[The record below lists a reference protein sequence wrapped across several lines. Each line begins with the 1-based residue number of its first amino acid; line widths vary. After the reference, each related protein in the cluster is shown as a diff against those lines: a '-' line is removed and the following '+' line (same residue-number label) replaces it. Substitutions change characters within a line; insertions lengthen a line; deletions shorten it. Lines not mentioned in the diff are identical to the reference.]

1 MRDGNAE
8 QGARALRAG
17 PLTLTYDSAGVRW
30 IRFGGHE
37 VLRGIYV
44 GVRDANWRTIPATIH
59 DLTIDAREDSFRI
72 ELTVDH
78 RHLDVD
84 FRWRGTIV
92 GERSGAIT
100 FTMDGVAQ
108 RTFRKN
114 RIGLCVLH
122 PMEECSGRPCTVEH
136 VDGHITSASFPTLVS
151 PHQPFLDVR
160 ALAHEIV
167 PGVIA
172 EVRAEGDIFE
182 TEDQRNWSDTSF
194 KTYGTPVDLPFPVE
208 VAAGTRIR
216 QEVRLR
222 LSGAVH
228 SRSTS
233 SDRAEAVRIDIRDT
247 RYPIPRLG
255 LLLDVTQPLSSREMT
270 RLRAM
275 GLSHVRADLDLAA
288 ADWKP
293 ALHAAVSQAEAIGV
307 SVQIAA
313 LVPAAEARAA
323 LVALADAAATESR
336 LSGGSGAIDAWL
348 FFDRATGTTPATMI
362 AAARELF
369 GGRLAG
375 RLGGGS
381 NAHFADLNRNRPPVG
396 LLDLLAYPM
405 SPQGHATD
413 VETMIE
419 NLGSLISV
427 RETARS
433 FAGEVPVAL
442 SPVTLKPRAK
452 SGAAVLEPLGAL
464 PDHIDARQIGRFAA
478 AWTIAHLGAAAAA
491 GIESVTYY
499 RTVGWDGVME
509 RESGSPLPDAFPSQ
523 AGMEFPVY
531 QALADI
537 GAFAGGRVLATQ
549 SSDRQRVDALCLE
562 RDGHWRLLLVNL
574 RSEPQRVQVPPLH
587 DAPIDLDAH
596 AVLRLDFETQTKK
609 GDSIAESPFV

>member
-1 MRDGNAE
+1 MRDGNGE

-17 PLTLTYDSAGVRW
+17 ALTLTYDSAGVRW

-44 GVRDANWRTIPATIH
+44 GVRDAHWRTIPATIH
-59 DLTIDAREDSFRI
+59 DLTIDARDDSFRI
-72 ELTVDH
+72 ELTADH
-78 RHLDVD
+78 RHSEVD

-100 FTMDGVAQ
+100 FTMDGTAQ
-108 RTFRKN
+108 RTFRRN

-151 PHQPFLDVR
+151 PHQPFLEVR
-160 ALAHEIV
+160 ALAHEVV

-194 KTYGTPVDLPFPVE
+194 KTYGTPVNLPFPVE

-222 LSGAVH
+222 LRGAVH
-228 SRSTS
+228 SRSIS
-233 SDRAEAVRIDIRDT
+233 SDRAEAVRIEIRDT
-247 RYPIPRLG
+247 PYAIPRLG
-255 LLLDVTQPLSSREMT
+255 LMLDVAQPLSSRDVT

-288 ADWKP
+288 ADWKS
-293 ALHAAVSQAEAIGV
+293 ALGAAVSQAEAIGV
-307 SVQIAA
+307 SLQIAA
-313 LVPAAEARAA
+313 LVPSAAEASAA
-323 LVALADAAATESR
+323 LTALADAAVEKPGVS
-336 LSGGSGAIDAWL
+336 SGSDRGISSSDSGIDAWL
-348 FFDRATGTTPATMI
+348 FFDRATGTTPATLI
-362 AAARELF
+362 TTAREIF
-369 GGRLAG
+369 GGRFAG

-381 NAHFADLNRNRPPVG
+381 NVHFADLNRNRPPG
-396 LLDLLAYPM
+396 NLLDLLAYPM
-405 SPQGHATD
+405 SPQAHATD

-419 NLGSLISV
+419 NLGSLTSV

-442 SPVTLKPRAK
+442 SPLTLKPRAK
-452 SGAAVLEPLGAL
+452 SGAVVLEPLGAL
-464 PDHIDARQIGRFAA
+464 PDHIDARQNSQFAA
-478 AWTIAHLGAAAAA
+478 AWTIAHLRAAAAA

-499 RTVGWDGVME
+499 RTVGSDGVMD
-509 RESGSPLPDAFPSQ
+509 RDS
-523 AGMEFPVY
+523 EFPVY

-574 RSEPQRVQVPPLH
+574 RAEPQRVQVPPLH
-587 DAPIDLDAH
+587 AAPIDLDAH
-596 AVLRLDFETQTKK
+596 AVLRLDFETPTKK
-609 GDSIAESPFV
+609 GDSISESPFV

>member
-1 MRDGNAE
+1 MRDGNGE
-8 QGARALRAG
+8 HGARALRAG
-17 PLTLTYDSAGVRW
+17 ALTLTYDGAGVRW
-30 IRFGGHE
+30 IRCGGRE

-72 ELTVDH
+72 ELTADH
-78 RHLDVD
+78 RHADLD

-100 FTMDGVAQ
+100 FTMDGTAQ

-160 ALAHEIV
+160 ALAHEVV

-194 KTYGTPVDLPFPVE
+194 KTYGTPVDRPFPVE

-222 LSGAVH
+222 LRGAVH
-228 SRSTS
+228 SRSIS
-233 SDRAEAVRIDIRDT
+233 SDRAEAVRIEIRDT
-247 RYPIPRLG
+247 PYAIPRLG
-255 LLLDVTQPLSSREMT
+255 LLLDVTQPLSSRDLT
-270 RLRAM
+270 RLGAM
-275 GLSHVRADLDLAA
+275 GLSHVRADLDLVA

-293 ALHAAVSQAEAIGV
+293 ALRAAVSQAEAIGV
-307 SVQIAA
+307 SLQIAA
-313 LVPAAEARAA
+313 LVPSAEARAA
-323 LVALADAAATESR
+323 LTALADAAVEEPR
-336 LSGGSGAIDAWL
+336 LSSGSGGSSSGSAVDAWL
-348 FFDRATGTTPATMI
+348 FFDRATGTTPATLI
-362 AAARELF
+362 AAAREIF
-369 GGRLAG
+369 GGKFAG

-381 NAHFADLNRNRPPVG
+381 NAHFADLNRNRPPGG

-405 SPQGHATD
+405 SPQAHATD

-433 FAGEVPVAL
+433 FVGEVPVAL

-452 SGAAVLEPLGAL
+452 SGAVVLEPLGAL
-464 PDHIDARQIGRFAA
+464 PDHIDARQNSQFAA
-478 AWTIAHLGAAAAA
+478 AWTIAHLRAAAAA

-499 RTVGWDGVME
+499 RTVGLDAVMD
-509 RESGSPLPDAFPSQ
+509 RDS
-523 AGMEFPVY
+523 EFPVY

-537 GAFAGGRVLATQ
+537 GVFAGGRVLATQ
-549 SSDRQRVDALCLE
+549 SSDRHRVDALCLE

-574 RSEPQRVQVPPLH
+574 RAEPQRVQVPPLH
-587 DAPIDLDAH
+587 AAPIDLDAH
-596 AVLRLDFETQTKK
+596 AVLRLDFETHTKK
-609 GDSIAESPFV
+609 GDSISESPFV

>member
-1 MRDGNAE
+1 MRDGNGE

-17 PLTLTYDSAGVRW
+17 ALTLTYDSAGVRW

-72 ELTVDH
+72 ELTAGH
-78 RHLDVD
+78 RHLDLD

-100 FTMDGVAQ
+100 FTMDGTAQ

-151 PHQPFLDVR
+151 PHQPFLEVR
-160 ALAHEIV
+160 ALAHEV
-167 PGVIA
+167 APGVIA
-172 EVRAEGDIFE
+172 EVRAEGDVFE

-222 LSGAVH
+222 LRGAVH
-228 SRSTS
+228 SRGTPA
-233 SDRAEAVRIDIRDT
+233 DRAEAVRIEIRDT
-247 RYPIPRLG
+247 RYAIPRLG
-255 LLLDVTQPLSSREMT
+255 LMLDVTQPLSSPDVT

-288 ADWKP
+288 PDWKP
-293 ALHAAVSQAEAIGV
+293 ALRAAVSQAEAIGV
-307 SVQIAA
+307 SLQIAA
-313 LVPAAEARAA
+313 LVPFTEARAA
-323 LVALADAAATESR
+323 LMALADAAAAEPR
-336 LSGGSGAIDAWL
+336 LSSGSSSSRGSAIDAWL
-348 FFDRATGTTPATMI
+348 FFDRATGTTPVTLI
-362 AAARELF
+362 AAAREIF
-369 GGRLAG
+369 GGKFEG

-381 NAHFADLNRNRPPVG
+381 NVHFADLNRHRPPRG

-405 SPQGHATD
+405 SPQAHATD

-419 NLGSLISV
+419 NLGSLTSV

-433 FAGEVPVAL
+433 FAGDLPVAL

-464 PDHIDARQIGRFAA
+464 PDHIDARQNSQFAA
-478 AWTIAHLGAAAAA
+478 VWTISHLRAAAAA
-491 GIESVTYY
+491 GIDSVTYY
-499 RTVGWDGVME
+499 RTVGLDGVMD
-509 RESGSPLPDAFPSQ
+509 REG
-523 AGMEFPVY
+523 EFPVY

-537 GAFAGGRVLATQ
+537 GAFAGGRVIATQ

-574 RSEPQRVQVPPLH
+574 RADPQRVQVPPLH

-596 AVLRLDFETQTKK
+596 AVLRLDFETHTKK
-609 GDSIAESPFV
+609 GDSISESPFV